1 MAIPTFGFLKIEA
14 LACILMVAAGVIGL
28 LVALDPMTRT
38 YMASAHVSSFWLV
51 LQSVAVI
58 AGGIG
63 AWRSTSFV
71 ATAIG
76 VASSLIARTAVG
88 HLTFLPGLLMLF
100 LIATRFRAFNIF
112 CPDGEAPALRLLEH
126 GADHGAQRSEMAMFR
141 QSSV

>member
-14 LACILMVAAGVIGL
+14 LACILMVAAGVLGL

-38 YMASAHVSSFWLV
+38 SVASAHVSSFWLV

-71 ATAIG
+71 AAAIG

-88 HLTFLPGLLMLF
+88 HLTFLPGLLMLV
-100 LIATRFRAFNIF
+100 LIATRFRAFSF
-112 CPDGEAPALRLLEH
+112 LPRWRGPGPPPPMEH
-126 GADHGAQRSEMAMFR
+126 GG
-141 QSSV
+141 